1 MKTYEK
7 RLIKD
12 YSLPTEEISLYQL
25 IGSNRIFK
33 NKVARRNTKQPKQS
47 GHCSPCLSRMDNLCC
62 KQVKQTITF
71 QSYGTKET
79 FQIFHNLTCKSENL
93 IHLLQC
99 RICQL
104 QYVGKSKTPF
114 NIRLNNHRKDAK
126 YEPQFWRVNIST
138 NKTIIFK
145 NMLNPL

>member
-71 QSYGTKET
+71 QSYGIK
-79 FQIFHNLTCKSENL
+79 
-93 IHLLQC
+93 
-99 RICQL
+99 
-104 QYVGKSKTPF
+104 
-114 NIRLNNHRKDAK
+114 
-126 YEPQFWRVNIST
+126 
-138 NKTIIFK
+138 
-145 NMLNPL
+145 